1 VISGLTF
8 SSLTRK
14 AVDDYGIHRR
24 VIKLLTLLLPS
35 KGQPIHQVKC
45 NLKEI
50 AGELNDN
57 PELKA
62 EGTGEKLDGKV
73 QEKICKI

>member
-1 VISGLTF
+1 M
-8 SSLTRK
+8 
-14 AVDDYGIHRR
+14 
-24 VIKLLTLLLPS
+24 LTLLLPS